1 MSALCRIYEIFVTN
15 IVNFDFIIALSY
27 NVNVHWLQSRAMNKQ
42 EITTINFRRDMPN
55 NSYRTIWISDLHL
68 GSTQCQADVLLDF
81 LKYND
86 SEKLYLVGDIIDFW
100 ALSKKMYWPQ
110 DHNTVIQKVLR
121 KARHGTQIIYI
132 PGNHDENIRDY
143 DNYVFG
149 DITVKKSDI
158 HTTASGKRLLVVH
171 GDEYD
176 TIARYHRWL
185 AKLGSTAYDFLLEI
199 NRCYTRIRRWLGVQS
214 HFSLAGYVKFKV
226 KNAVQFISD
235 YEESIVN
242 TLRDEGVDGVVC
254 GHIHHAEIKD
264 IGGFL
269 YVNTGDFVESCTA
282 IVEHQNGNLEL
293 VNWHKTQTALAYEPL
308 ETERLPTI

>member
-1 MSALCRIYEIFVTN
+1 
-15 IVNFDFIIALSY
+15 
-27 NVNVHWLQSRAMNKQ
+27 MNNHVYK
-42 EITTINFRRDMPN
+42 
-55 NSYRTIWISDLHL
+55 TIWLSDLHL

-81 LKYND
+81 LKHND

-100 ALSKKMYWPQ
+100 ALSKKVYWPR

-121 KARHGTQIIYI
+121 KARHGTQVIYV

-149 DITVKKSDI
+149 DIVVKNSDV
-158 HTTASGKRLLVVH
+158 HTTVAGKRFLIVH

-176 TIARYHRWL
+176 TIARYHQWL
-185 AKLGSTAYDFLLEI
+185 AKIGSKGYDILLDF
-199 NRCYTRIRRWLGVQS
+199 NRIVRSVRRFFGVQS
-214 HFSLAGYVKFKV
+214 HFSLAAFVKFKV

-242 TLRDEGVDGVVC
+242 SLKNDHLDGVIC
-254 GHIHHAEIKD
+254 GHIHHAEIKEMN
-264 IGGFL
+264 GFL

-282 IVEHQNGNLEL
+282 IVEEL
-293 VNWHKTQTALAYEPL
+293 SGELQLVRWHKTELMLAPEKA
-308 ETERLPTI
+308 